1 MTPVTLGT
9 AILGGGA
16 VSAGI
21 TQIAKRWIPDRWRA
35 LFALAVALIVAV
47 VAVALT
53 GGFSQRPVALIVVA
67 VIGVAQALYAV
78 TKKIAGAQPTEVDDE
93 MITGVLDYI
102 KQQAEA
108 KAIAPAAVTASALT
122 DTTAETASAAEP
134 TTVEPEPEPVAAAPR
149 STGVM
154 GTGA

>member
-1 MTPVTLGT
+1 MDAVTLGT

-21 TQIAKRWIPDRWRA
+21 TQVAKRWIPTRWRA
-35 LFALAVALIVAV
+35 LFALAVALVVAV

-53 GGFSQRPVALIVVA
+53 GGFSERPVGLIVAA

-78 TKKIAGAQPTEVDDE
+78 TKRIVGAQPTEVDDE
-93 MITGVLDYI
+93 MITAVLDYI

-108 KAIAPAAVTASALT
+108 KAVAQAAAPTIAAASAET
-122 DTTAETASAAEP
+122 PAGAAESEPTAE
-134 TTVEPEPEPVAAAPR
+134 EPESVAAAPR